1 MSSKGSNCGA
11 QPEGEKHEKTKK
23 AAREVLIMGAVDS
36 FHCLHT
42 LFYLDSLHVITQQTA
57 TTCSYMYILY
67 FMTMQLI

>member
-11 QPEGEKHEKTKK
+11 QPKGEKHEKTKK

-42 LFYLDSLHVITQQTA
+42 LFYLHTLTQ
-57 TTCSYMYILY
+57 
-67 FMTMQLI
+67 